1 MSTGERMGKAKSGW
15 TDAEKAEIVEEVLEG
30 MAEGQTVQDTV
41 KVRQKAYWKAG
52 KDSPLTPGMVRAW
65 MRARE
70 DWWGRYQRMKTLLGQ
85 ALAEEAI
92 RVARDST
99 GSTTAVDRVLIETL
113 KWAAAKANPVE
124 FGEKQTVE
132 HQGAQTLQVKIVEE
146 APEIRNPEALERQ
159 LGNAIATAVT
169 APIMLTLPAPMK
181 QIDPSEDED

>member
-1 MSTGERMGKAKSGW
+1 MAERTKAGW

-41 KVRQKAYWKAG
+41 KARQKAFWKAG
-52 KDSPLTPGMVRAW
+52 KDSPLTPGMVRQW

-70 DWWGRYQRMKTLLGQ
+70 DWWARYQRMKPVLGQ

-99 GSTTAVDRVLIETL
+99 GSTTATDRVLIDTL

-146 APEIRNPEALERQ
+146 SPEVRNPEALERQ
-159 LGNAIATAVT
+159 MGNAIASAIT

-181 QIDPSEDED
+181 PIDPSEDDD

>member
-1 MSTGERMGKAKSGW
+1 MAKSKAVTGY
-15 TDAEKAEIVEEVLEG
+15 TDAQKAEIVEEVLAG
-30 MAEGQTVQDTV
+30 MAEGQTVADTV
-41 KVRQKAYWKAG
+41 KVRQKAFWKAG
-52 KDSPLTPGMVRAW
+52 EASPLTPGMVRQW

-70 DWWGRYQRMKTLLGQ
+70 DWWTRYQRMKPVLGQ

-99 GSTTAVDRVLIETL
+99 GSTTATDRVLIETL

-146 APEIRNPEALERQ
+146 SPEVRNPEAL
-159 LGNAIATAVT
+159 GNAIASAIT
-169 APIMLTLPAPMK
+169 APVMLTLPAPMK
-181 QIDPSEDED
+181 AVDPSEDDD

>member
-1 MSTGERMGKAKSGW
+1 MATAKSGY
-15 TDAEKAEIVEEVLEG
+15 TDAEKAEIVEEVLNG

-41 KVRQKAYWKAG
+41 KVRQKAFWKAG
-52 KDSPLTPGMVRAW
+52 KDSPLTPGMVRQW

-70 DWWGRYQRMKTLLGQ
+70 DWWSRYQRMKPVLGQ

-99 GSTTAVDRVLIETL
+99 GTTTAVDRVLIETL

-146 APEIRNPEALERQ
+146 APEVRNPEALERGLERQ
-159 LGNAIATAVT
+159 IGNAIATAITTPV
-169 APIMLTLPAPMK
+169 MLTLPAPMK
-181 QIDPSEDED
+181 SVDPSEDED